1 MLFYRYLYDTF
12 AAGETKTFTVTSP
25 VPRVLSILRFFHL
38 DKKDA
43 YLTIDYK
50 RRRWVTLDTTSAT
63 EAAPGFPL
71 DLLVEQRSF
80 LVVSIKNTK
89 ASEQD
94 IFLSLVFDSQAD
106 VKHESKI
113 KISSYA
119 YTAEEDSHVVL
130 TGIARRRLW
139 IDALYQMA
147 APPDDIKFYI
157 DGTLIDYSQNIPQ
170 SSANHNFYFLL
181 EHPLDAQQELIY
193 EPFRVPPVMDTRL
206 VLLYHELDADQEV
219 EIESSPF
226 PFFPVIPPYPYLPY
240 SPTPFDPTPPY
251 IPIPDEPPIDPNV
264 PIIPYDPVPVEDW
277 DYAEL
282 EDVPYF
288 KTPIPIAFTLKNRIS
303 NQPFAVSALR
313 PSFFPSAS
321 TGIPTKVGPNFQ
333 KTLSH
338 LLGEALFNTV
348 PLRCTETGQLITTNL
363 KDDYQVLSYQH
374 TDADYHDYFF
384 YLPLTHI
391 SLKTGT
397 AAWKVRIFTV
407 YKWLS
412 QYLITD
418 MDEIDLAAD
427 TESFFPFY
435 AVAVSLSCPTASG
448 GSPQTITGMVEF

>member
-1 MLFYRYLYDTF
+1 MLFYRYLFDTF
-12 AAGETKTFTVTSP
+12 TAGETKTFTVVSP

-50 RRRWVTLDTTSAT
+50 RRRWATLDTTGAT
-63 EAAPGFPL
+63 EVAPGFPL

-80 LVVSIKNTK
+80 LVVSIKNTN

-94 IFLSLVFDSQAD
+94 IYLSLCFDSQAD
-106 VKHESKI
+106 VNHESKV

-130 TGIARRRLW
+130 TGIPRRRLW

-170 SSANHNFYFLL
+170 QAANHNFYFLL
-181 EHPLDAQQELIY
+181 EHPLDAQQELVF

-219 EIESSPF
+219 ETESKPF
-226 PFFPVIPPYPYLPY
+226 PFFPVVPPFPNVPYT
-240 SPTPFDPTPPY
+240 PTPIQPTPPEPV
-251 IPIPDEPPIDPNV
+251 IPVE
-264 PIIPYDPVPVEDW
+264 PIIPPGPVIPPKIIVEVEDW
-277 DYAEL
+277 DYGEL
-282 EDVPYF
+282 EDVPFF
-288 KTPIPIAFTLKNRIS
+288 KTPIPIPFTLKNRIT
-303 NQPFAVSALR
+303 NQPFALSALR
-313 PSFFPSAS
+313 PSFFPTAA
-321 TGIPTKVGPNFQ
+321 TAIPTKVGPNFQ

-348 PLRCTETGQLITTNL
+348 PLRCTETGQLITTNI
-363 KDDYQVLSYQH
+363 KDDYQVISYEH

-384 YLPLTHI
+384 YLPFTHVT
-391 SLKTGT
+391 LKTGT
-397 AAWKVRIFTV
+397 AAWKLRIFTV
-407 YKWLS
+407 FKWLS

-418 MDEIDLAAD
+418 NDEIDLAAD

-435 AVAVSLSCPTASG
+435 AVAISLSCPTASG
-448 GSPQTITGMVEF
+448 GSPQTITGIAEF